1 MTDISRRF
9 EQLVKDYY
17 KKNHTILPV
26 KTSEGIAI
34 GDLLVKNRGCLK
46 DIYKK
51 GELVYPNINLNEA
64 AIKIVNAMASGRLS
78 DNICH
83 EIYRSDQDYGK
94 WLNDWQHF
102 KNQKTKMKNLNDFDR
117 LELLNMRIAESKLRA
132 EQAKKRVMSL

>member
-26 KTSEGIAI
+26 KTSEGIAV
-34 GDLLVKNRGCLK
+34 GDVLIKNCGNLK

-51 GELVYPNINLNEA
+51 GELVYPQIYLNEA
-64 AIKIVNAMASGRLS
+64 AIKIANLIAIKHTGNVCN
-78 DNICH
+78 
-83 EIYRSDQDYGK
+83 EIYQADLEYGK

-102 KNQKTKMKNLNDFDR
+102 KNQKFRMKDLKDFDR
-117 LELLNMRIAESKLRA
+117 IDLLNIRMEESKLRA
-132 EQAKKRVMSL
+132 DQAKKRVMSL